1 MQFSMEE
8 RTLVVRAANDAEERT
23 TRYYCI
29 PPFRWQQFRY
39 DLLTCQDSEWEPL
52 PDPVLARVQHIHKVS
67 PRPFNSFDFYRI
79 QLNDP
84 SILGAVQRENLSKD
98 FYNFLVYIL
107 THEMVH
113 VVRLS
118 SILDCDR
125 AALRLLETEEQ
136 RVQQISRQILSDP
149 GYRIFE
155 PILDKFC
162 LANPVTG

>member
-1 MQFSMEE
+1 MQFSVDE
-8 RTLVVRAANDAEERT
+8 RNLVVRAANDAEERT

-39 DLLTCQDSEWEPL
+39 DLLTQQDSEWEPL
-52 PDPVLARVQHIHKVS
+52 PDPVLARVQHIHKSS
-67 PRPFNSFDFYRI
+67 PKPFHSFDFYRI

-84 SILGAVQRENLSKD
+84 SILGAARRENLGRD
-98 FYNFLVYIL
+98 FYHFLVYIL

-118 SILDCDR
+118 SILDCEKT
-125 AALRLLETEEQ
+125 ALGLFETEER
-136 RVQQISRQILSDP
+136 RVQQISRQILSEP
-149 GYRIFE
+149 GFRLFE

-162 LANPVTG
+162 YAHPFTG